1 MKLLFKLSLAVA
13 ALLCATSTSNA
24 QPKFGY
30 INSQEII
37 VAMPEIQQVQLQL
50 EQLDKDLA
58 EQLEYIQVEYNKLY
72 ADYQQKAATYSDAI
86 RQSKE
91 QELISLQQRYEELGK
106 AGSAEMQAKQA
117 ELMKPVIDK
126 AKAAIDKVAA
136 EGGFTAVFDMAV
148 GSLAYWDENQMID
161 LAPMVKKELGI
172 TDAPAEAAEATP
184 AQ

>member
-1 MKLLFKLSLAVA
+1 MKLMMKLSLVVA
-13 ALLCATSTSNA
+13 ALFCATSVSNA

-37 VAMPEIQQVQLQL
+37 FAMPDIQQVQLQL
-50 EQLDKDLA
+50 EQLEKDLS

-91 QELISLQQRYEELGK
+91 QELMSLQQRYEELGK
-106 AGSAEMQAKQA
+106 AGSTEIQTKQA

-136 EGGFTAVFDMAV
+136 EGGYIAIFDMAV
-148 GSLAYWDENQMID
+148 GSLAYWNESQMTDI
-161 LAPMVKKELGI
+161 APMVKKELGI
-172 TDAPAEAAEATP
+172 TETATAEATP

>member
-13 ALLCATSTSNA
+13 AILCATSTSNA

-58 EQLEYIQVEYNKLY
+58 EQLNYIQVEYNKLY

-91 QELISLQQRYEELGK
+91 QELIGLQQRYEELGK
-106 AGSAEMQAKQA
+106 AGSQDMQKKQG
-117 ELMKPVIDK
+117 ELMTPLIEKARATIDK
-126 AKAAIDKVAA
+126 IAA
-136 EGGFTAVFDMAV
+136 ENGLIAVFDLAA
-148 GSLAYWDENQMID
+148 GALAYMDESQMLN
-161 LAPMVKKELGI
+161 LAPAVKKELGI
-172 TDAPAEAAEATP
+172 AEVAQPTP